1 LRVLVDLF
9 VTLIPFMTLIFDI
22 TGHRLLSNSLSLT
35 YELVLT
41 FDLEVNF
48 KLVETTA
55 GENVDTGM

>member
-1 LRVLVDLF
+1 
-9 VTLIPFMTLIFDI
+9 MTLIFDI

-35 YELVLT
+35 NELVLT